1 MDKNPDQDLEA
12 FIGDIDRVL
21 LAYQDRFA
29 AHMVAGMLLSRV
41 TLLMTM
47 DPKVGKSL
55 LMYVWE
61 QLDQIDRADPSS
73 WIP

>member
-1 MDKNPDQDLEA
+1 MDESRDLEA
-12 FIGDIDRVL
+12 FIRDIDQVL
-21 LAYQDRFA
+21 VSYQDRFA
-29 AHMVAGMLLSRV
+29 AHMIAGMLLSRV

-47 DPKVGKSL
+47 DPQVGKSL
-55 LMYVWE
+55 LKYVWD